1 MTIRAQILAAAI
13 ARLNTDRPQGIPEA
27 TSRRAVEGEEIDGP
41 RIGVFL
47 GNETVEQVGG
57 RWGPLVERRQRL
69 FVQCRDV
76 TDRNEELDL
85 ITEPLLAWATAALV
99 GQDFGGLAHDVQE
112 ISTGRDPQVGERYY
126 QVATAEFV
134 VNYQTRRNDQSSLA

>member
-1 MTIRAQILAAAI
+1 MTVRKQVLVAII
-13 ARLNTDRPQGIPEA
+13 ARLNTSRPSGIPVA
-27 TSRRAVEGEEIDGP
+27 TSRRAIEGELPDGA

-47 GNETVEQVGG
+47 GDEAVTPIGG
-57 RWGPLVERRQRL
+57 RWGKFVERRQQF

-85 ITEPLLAWATAALV
+85 ITEPLLAWASKALV
-99 GQDFGGLAHDVQE
+99 GQDLGGLAHDIQE
-112 ISTGRDPQVGERYY
+112 LSVKRNPQAGERFY

-134 VNYQTRRNDQSSLA
+134 VNYQTRRDDQTLQS